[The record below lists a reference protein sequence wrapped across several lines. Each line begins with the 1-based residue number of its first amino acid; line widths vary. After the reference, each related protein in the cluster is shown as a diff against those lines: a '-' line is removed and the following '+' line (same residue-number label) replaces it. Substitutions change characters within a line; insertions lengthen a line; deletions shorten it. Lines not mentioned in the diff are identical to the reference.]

1 MCQLQQ
7 WAKKLTS
14 AIAQIGSNI
23 QVPGHS
29 VTTKNKTSVTHL
41 IIIGPDVGD
50 YIYSGDPNGH
60 VISEVPLNNATLNP
74 SISFSQYISV
84 LNSLR
89 EQARD
94 KSRLYGI
101 NEFF

>member
-1 MCQLQQ
+1 M
-7 WAKKLTS
+7 
-14 AIAQIGSNI
+14 
-23 QVPGHS
+23 PGHS
-29 VTTKNKTSVTHL
+29 VTTKNKTSVTHF

-60 VISEVPLNNATLNP
+60 GISEVPLNNATLNP

-101 NEFF
+101 NEFLKSTGISSKFPRGRLH